1 MNYRDTAKWLLERLP
16 RKPKAAII
24 LGTGLSD
31 MAEAFENTC
40 TIPYSEVPG
49 FVQSTAP
56 SHKGNLI
63 LADIQGKAILFLQG
77 RFHYYEGHS
86 MQQVIFPTR
95 VLAAMGLKTLIVTN
109 AAGSLRKEL
118 MPGSIVQITDHINFM
133 GTNPLIGENDEELGE
148 RFPSMNELYDPQYRG
163 ICDSIAELNGIS
175 THKGVYLAVSG
186 PSLETT
192 AECAAFASL
201 GADLVGMS
209 TVPEVIAARHAGI
222 RVLAY
227 SIVTNYSNLF
237 HSEAHSQEE
246 IRRNAAIASTHLKQ
260 IISEFIRQI

>member
-1 MNYRDTAKWLLERLP
+1 MTYNETAKWLKMRLP
-16 RKPKAAII
+16 HVPDAAII

-31 MAEAFENTC
+31 MAEEFEIISR
-40 TIPYSEVPG
+40 IPYSDIPG

-63 LADIQGKAILFLQG
+63 LAELKGKMILFLQG

-86 MQQVIFPTR
+86 MNQVVFPTR
-95 VLAAMGLKTLIVTN
+95 VMAAMGIKTLVVTN
-109 AAGSLRKEL
+109 AAGSLKKEL
-118 MPGSIVQITDHINFM
+118 SPGSIVQITDHINFM
-133 GTNPLIGENDEELGE
+133 GVNPLVGENDDDLGE
-148 RFPSMNELYDPQYRG
+148 RFPSMNELYDPAYRNLCDAIASQY
-163 ICDSIAELNGIS
+163 DIS

-186 PSLETT
+186 PSLETK
-192 AECAAFASL
+192 AECSAFAML

-209 TVPEVIAARHAGI
+209 TVPEVIAARHAGM

-237 HSEAHSQEE
+237 HSEAHSQQV
-246 IRRNAAIASTHLKQ
+246 IRENAALASSHLKQ
-260 IISEFIRQI
+260 IISEFILQL